1 MLATVSSL
9 LASPGAKKGR
19 REAPVSL
26 GMGRDAS
33 HRTQRCC
40 GLARTLVHRGEPPP
54 TPPAQGGG
62 EDPKDT
68 MPLGDPI
75 CHPPPQLKELP
86 QAPAPRGAPRWV
98 CPLGSGQGSDTVHPG
113 GEPTGRYGYSGNAAG
128 TAPARLGWPR
138 ECHVP
143 RMGTMALAPSLN
155 PQGPSAGHRAHGGP
169 GPAPAGRGCS
179 GAQHPTL
186 GGGYR
191 LVRGQSPGWPHGDM
205 PKVGVTGGKSWVGGR
220 MGGSPHGI

>member
-9 LASPGAKKGR
+9 WASPGGKEGR

-40 GLARTLVHRGEPPP
+40 GLARTLVRRGEPPP

-68 MPLGDPI
+68 PPLGDPI
-75 CHPPPQLKELP
+75 CHPPKGA
-86 QAPAPRGAPRWV
+86 APSPCTPRGSQVGPSPGERAGVRH
-98 CPLGSGQGSDTVHPG
+98 VHPR
-113 GEPTGRYGYSGNAAG
+113 GEPTGRYGHGGDAAG
-128 TAPARLGWPR
+128 TAPARLGCPR
-138 ECHVP
+138 ECHLP

-169 GPAPAGRGCS
+169 GPAPVPGSARLEGDALRLSIPPGGATAWLEAGPP
-179 GAQHPTL
+179 A
-186 GGGYR
+186 
-191 LVRGQSPGWPHGDM
+191 SP
-205 PKVGVTGGKSWVGGR
+205 VGTCPRWG
-220 MGGSPHGI
+220 